1 MVVTRRNFCG
11 FSRLG
16 VGVVD
21 VDVYSASGKGPAII
35 FSKKADGCVTVC
47 VFFVFLLKGRV
58 EEA

>member
-1 MVVTRRNFCG
+1 VVVTRRNFCG

-35 FSKKADGCVTVC
+35 FSKKAVKNPKEMIRAPQ
-47 VFFVFLLKGRV
+47 LK
-58 EEA
+58 